1 MLTQEWLKF
10 WKGQSQYCVFLRLRR
25 NLSRVYDFQ
34 KREKRS
40 TVDEFHFWLWISRL
54 EPVRCSLDW
63 NRIEIDVRE
72 KFISFRK
79 NLSQIQR
86 ERERER
92 DFFFWFDRFLK
103 YWRIFSIKKLI
114 TTEAKENLKNFNLE
128 LFFQENDKDNYYI

>member
-1 MLTQEWLKF
+1 MLAQEWLKF

-54 EPVRCSLDW
+54 EPVRCSLGW

-92 DFFFWFDRFLK
+92 LFLLVWSIFK
-103 YWRIFSIKKLI
+103 ILENLFYQEINYNRSKRKFKKFQSRIIFSRKW
-114 TTEAKENLKNFNLE
+114 
-128 LFFQENDKDNYYI
+128 

>member
-1 MLTQEWLKF
+1 MLAQEWLKF

-92 DFFFWFDRFLK
+92 LFLLVWSIFK
-103 YWRIFSIKKLI
+103 ILENLFYQEINYNRSKRKFKKFQSRIIFSRKW
-114 TTEAKENLKNFNLE
+114 
-128 LFFQENDKDNYYI
+128 

>member
-54 EPVRCSLDW
+54 EPVRCSLGW

-92 DFFFWFDRFLK
+92 LFLLVWSIFK
-103 YWRIFSIKKLI
+103 ILENLFYQEINYNKSKRKFKKFQSRIIFSRKW
-114 TTEAKENLKNFNLE
+114 
-128 LFFQENDKDNYYI
+128 

>member
-1 MLTQEWLKF
+1 MLAQEWLKF

-92 DFFFWFDRFLK
+92 LFLLVWSIFK
-103 YWRIFSIKKLI
+103 ILENLFYQEINYNRSKRKFKKFQYRIIFSRKW
-114 TTEAKENLKNFNLE
+114 
-128 LFFQENDKDNYYI
+128 